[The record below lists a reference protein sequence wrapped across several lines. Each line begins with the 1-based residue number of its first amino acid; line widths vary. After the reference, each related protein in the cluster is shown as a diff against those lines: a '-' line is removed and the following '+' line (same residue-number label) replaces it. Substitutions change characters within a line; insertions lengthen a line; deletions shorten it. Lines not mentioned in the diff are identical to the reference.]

1 MKLFEPGRIG
11 KLNVKNRIMMAP
23 MGLGGAL
30 VEPDGRLSQ
39 QAIDYYTAR
48 ARGGTGLIVTG
59 LAYVSRE
66 IEKLPDTPFMHR
78 FTVDNRMY
86 IARLN
91 QLADAVHD
99 YGTKIAVQLTAG
111 VGRVAGAAFAREGGA
126 VAPSALPCFWDPSI
140 TARALTTEEVER
152 LVQTF
157 EVAARVVSSAGI
169 DAVELHGHEGYLF
182 DQFKTALWNRRTDKY
197 GGDLEGRLRFSL
209 EVIEAI
215 KRGAGDDFPIIYRFG
230 LKHYLDGGREVEE
243 GLEIARRL
251 EAAGVAALDVD
262 AGCYETWYWAHP
274 PTFQPPGCMV
284 DMAEMARKVVNIP
297 VIAVGKLGYPELA
310 ERVLQEGK
318 ADFIMLG
325 RALLADPDWANKVK
339 GGRLDD
345 ICPCIGCHEG
355 CFARIGAG
363 KYLSCAV
370 NPTTGMERELTIKP
384 AEKKKSVLV
393 VGGGP
398 SGMEAA
404 RIAALRG
411 HKVTLWEKD
420 NALGGNLIPAATPDF
435 KQDYRKLIDYLS
447 IQIEKLGV
455 ATELKKEA
463 TLEQIQKME
472 PEVVFIATGSTPIIP
487 EIPGTEKEKVAT
499 ATDVLL
505 DRKQAGESV
514 AVIGG
519 GLVGCETALHL
530 AQKGKKVT
538 IVEILDS
545 VARDMFPAN
554 RMHLLKMLADTNV
567 KILTETSVAEIMDDN
582 VVLVDKYGRKNKLEN
597 DTVVLALGLKSNRR
611 LEEALKDKVSEIY
624 VIGDCVE
631 PRKVINAIW
640 EGFRFARLI

>member
-1 MKLFEPGRIG
+1 VKLFEPGRIG
-11 KLNVKNRIMMAP
+11 RLHLKNRIAMAP
-23 MGLGGAL
+23 MGLGAL

-39 QAIDYYTAR
+39 QGIDYYAAR
-48 ARGGTGLIVTG
+48 AKGGTGLIVTG

-66 IEKLPDTPFMHR
+66 IDNLLDTPFIRR
-78 FTVDNRMY
+78 FIADDEMY
-86 IARLN
+86 IARLS

-99 YGTKIAVQLTAG
+99 YGAKVAVQLTAG
-111 VGRVAGAAFAREGGA
+111 VGRVAGTAFVRKGGA

-140 TARALTTEEVER
+140 TARELTTEEVER
-152 LVQTF
+152 LVQAF
-157 EVAARVVSSAGI
+157 EVAAEVVSIAGI

-197 GGDLEGRLRFSL
+197 GGALEGRLRFSL

-215 KRGAGDDFPIIYRFG
+215 KRGAGADFPIIYRFG

-310 ERVLQEGK
+310 ESVLQEEK
-318 ADFIMLG
+318 ADFVMLG

-339 GGRLDD
+339 RGELED
-345 ICPCIGCHEG
+345 IRPCIGCHEG
-355 CFARIGAG
+355 CFARIGTG

-370 NPTTGMERELTIKP
+370 NPTTGMERDLTIEP
-384 AEKKKSVLV
+384 AEKRKSVLV

-398 SGMEAA
+398 GGMEAA
-404 RIAALRG
+404 RVAALRG

-420 NALGGNLIPAATPDF
+420 NALGGNLIPASAPDF
-435 KQDYRKLIDYLS
+435 KQDYRRLINYLS
-447 IQIEKLGV
+447 TQIKKLGV
-455 ATELKKEA
+455 AIELKKEA
-463 TLEQIQKME
+463 TVEQIQKMK
-472 PEVVFIATGSTPIIP
+472 PEVAFIATGSTPIIV
-487 EIPGTEKEKVAT
+487 EIPGAEKAKVVT
-499 ATDVLL
+499 AADVLL

-514 AVIGG
+514 VVIGG
-519 GLVGCETALHL
+519 GLVGCETALYL

-545 VARDMFPAN
+545 AARDMFPAN
-554 RMHLLKMLADTNV
+554 RMHLLKLLADTDV
-567 KILTETSVAEIMDDN
+567 EILTETSIAEIMDDS
-582 VVLVDKYGRKNKLEN
+582 VVIANKYGKRSKLEN
-597 DTVVLALGLKSNRR
+597 DTVVLAVGLKSNRE
-611 LEEALKDKVSEIY
+611 LEEALKDKVPEIY
-624 VIGDCVE
+624 AIGDCVE
-631 PRKVINAIW
+631 PRKVINTIW
-640 EGFRFARLI
+640 EGFRYARLI